1 MRPNICLRSSALI
14 LALAAA
20 PAFAQTFP
28 AIQSTQKYEIKTTGA
43 PQFYSNHARAT
54 SQVKLVGGVYTIRDT
69 GNVSRTSSFGPI
81 SGVTVTDT
89 PTHTIYTKSSGGTSE
104 TFRVYKQGLAG
115 PAITLTYST
124 YAHWRESTPGAGYQG
139 ATKVSDTYF
148 TFGTKTTSA
157 SMPRVGGA
165 TYSAA
170 LDGTFVNR
178 NGVYAL
184 SGAADFTATWS
195 SGALGFNASPI
206 ASGGPTPPPAL
217 PTFGAISGTG
227 SINFNGASFN
237 ASGSSTT
244 HQMNMFGYFYGPAA
258 AELGAV
264 FKLSGGG
271 GMGTGAI
278 VGKKN

>member
-1 MRPNICLRSSALI
+1 MRPNTCAKSSALI
-14 LALAAA
+14 LALAAT

-28 AIQSTQKYEIKTTGA
+28 AIQSTQKYEITSSGA
-43 PQFYSNHARAT
+43 PQFYGNNARAT

-81 SGVTVTDT
+81 AGVTVTNT
-89 PTHTIYTKSSGGTSE
+89 ATHTIYTKSSGGTTE
-104 TFRVYKQGLAG
+104 TFRVYKQGQAG
-115 PAITLTYST
+115 PILLTYST
-124 YAHWRESTPGAGYQG
+124 YAHWRETTPGAGFQG

-148 TFGTKTTSA
+148 TFGTKTA
-157 SMPRVGGA
+157 AADMPRTSGA

-178 NGVYAL
+178 NGVYTL
-184 SGAADFTATWS
+184 SGTAGFATTWS
-195 SGALGFNASPI
+195 NGTLTFNASPV
-206 ASGGPTPPPAL
+206 ASGGPTPPPAA
-217 PTFGAISGTG
+217 PTFATINGTG
-227 SINFNGASFN
+227 SINFNGASFSAN
-237 ASGSSTT
+237 GTNGT
-244 HQMNMFGYFYGPAA
+244 HQMNMSGYFYGPAA

-271 GMGTGAI
+271 GTGNGAI

>member
-1 MRPNICLRSSALI
+1 MRRNTCLKSPALI
-14 LALAAA
+14 LVLAAS

-28 AIQSTQKYEIKTTGA
+28 AIQSTQKYEIGATGA
-43 PQFYSNHARAT
+43 PQFYGNNARAT

-81 SGVTVTDT
+81 SGVTVTNT
-89 PTHTIYTKSSGGTSE
+89 PTHTIYTKSSGGTTE
-104 TFRVYKQGLAG
+104 TFRVYKQGQAG
-115 PAITLTYST
+115 PIVLTYST
-124 YAHWRESTPGAGYQG
+124 YAQWRETTPGAGFQG

-148 TFGTKTTSA
+148 TFGTKTA
-157 SMPRVGGA
+157 AADMPRTSGA
-165 TYSAA
+165 SYTAA

-178 NGVYAL
+178 NGVYSL
-184 SGAADFTATWS
+184 SGAADFATNW
-195 SGALGFNASPI
+195 GNGTLTFNASPI

-217 PTFGAISGTG
+217 PTFATISGTG
-227 SINFNGASFN
+227 SINFNGASFSAN
-237 ASGSSTT
+237 GTNGT
-244 HQMNMFGYFYGPAA
+244 HQMSMSGYFYGPAA

-271 GMGTGAI
+271 GMGNGAI

>member
-1 MRPNICLRSSALI
+1 MRPNTCLKSSALI

-28 AIQSTQKYEIKTTGA
+28 AIQSTQKYEIKSTGA

-69 GNVSRTSSFGPI
+69 GSVSRTSSFGPI
-81 SGVTVTDT
+81 SGVTVTNT
-89 PTHTIYTKSSGGTSE
+89 PTHTIYTKSTGGTAE
-104 TFRVYKQGLAG
+104 TFRVYKQGQAL

-165 TYSAA
+165 TYNAA

-195 SGALGFNASPI
+195 SGALTFNASPI

-217 PTFGAISGTG
+217 PTFGTISGTG

-237 ASGSSTT
+237 ASGSSTS

>member
-1 MRPNICLRSSALI
+1 MRPNICLKSSALI

-54 SQVKLVGGVYTIRDT
+54 SQVKSVGGVYTIRDT
-69 GNVSRTSSFGPI
+69 GSVSRTSSFGPI

-104 TFRVYKQGLAG
+104 TFRVYKQGQAG

-165 TYSAA
+165 TYNAA
-170 LDGTFVNR
+170 LDGTFVNK

-195 SGALGFNASPI
+195 SGALAFNASPI

-217 PTFGAISGTG
+217 PTFGTISGTG

-237 ASGSSTT
+237 ANGSSAT
-244 HQMNMFGYFYGPAA
+244 HKMNMFGYFYGPAA